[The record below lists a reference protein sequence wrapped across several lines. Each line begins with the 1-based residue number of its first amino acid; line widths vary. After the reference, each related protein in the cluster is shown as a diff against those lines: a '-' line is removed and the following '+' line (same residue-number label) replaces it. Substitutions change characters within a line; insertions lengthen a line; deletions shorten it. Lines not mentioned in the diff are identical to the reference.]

1 MTYLLRTLLATLLT
15 MTLAAPVLVEGKEG
29 PETRE
34 VRIYF
39 LDRPVPRRPLKNAVA
54 SLTVTKSS
62 SQSATYLL
70 PLVERPDNTP
80 VSGLIRE
87 LVSTPYFV
95 EFVQNDASAP
105 KEPGQLGVVP
115 GGPVHETPGQ
125 PLNAADVLRR
135 AHAGPCFM
143 KRIPASMLSGSYQF
157 AITLRLDNQ
166 TLSTEEIPSDVSSP
180 GEAVEGALQ
189 AIRTLWD
196 RAEGGTTYMELK
208 PVSRDFMKNLVK
220 LARTGFE
227 DDTGKFELDRQWC
240 LAQGRAIDKACD
252 EWNPGLVQLL
262 SKQCEPRLKQMQAFI
277 AGLKKPSSS
286 P

>member
-1 MTYLLRTLLATLLT
+1 MMYSLRTLPMALLT
-15 MTLAAPVLVEGKEG
+15 IILAAPGLVAGHEG

-39 LDRPVPRRPLKNAVA
+39 LDRPVPRRPLKGAVA
-54 SLTVTKSS
+54 SLTVNKSS
-62 SQSATYLL
+62 SESATYLL
-70 PLVERPDNTP
+70 PLVERPDNAP

-87 LVSTPYFV
+87 LVNTPYFV
-95 EFVQNDASAP
+95 EFVLNDAAAP
-105 KEPGQLGVVP
+105 KEPGLLGIVP

-143 KRIPASMLSGSYQF
+143 KKIPAAMLSGPLRVTIS
-157 AITLRLDNQ
+157 IRLDNQ
-166 TLSTEEIPSDVSSP
+166 TLSTEEISNEVSP
-180 GEAVEGALQ
+180 PADAVSGALE
-189 AIRTLWD
+189 ATRTMWD
-196 RAEGGTTYMELK
+196 RIEGGTTYMELK
-208 PVSRDFMKNLVK
+208 PVTRDFQKHLTK

-240 LAQGRAIDKACD
+240 LGHARAIEKACD
-252 EWNPGLVQLL
+252 EWNTGLVQML

-277 AGLKKPSSS
+277 AGLKKPSS

>member
-1 MTYLLRTLLATLLT
+1 MTYLLRAFLTALLP
-15 MTLAAPVLVEGKEG
+15 MTLAAPALVD
-29 PETRE
+29 TRE

-54 SLTVTKSS
+54 SLTVIKSS

-80 VSGLIRE
+80 VSGLVRE

-95 EFVQNDASAP
+95 EFVLNDEAAP

-143 KRIPASMLSGSYQF
+143 KRIPASMLSGPYQF
-157 AITLRLDNQ
+157 SITLRLDNQ
-166 TLSTEEIPSDVSSP
+166 TLSTEEIPSDVSP
-180 GEAVEGALQ
+180 PAEAVEGALQ
-189 AIRTLWD
+189 ATRTMWD
-196 RAEGGTTYMELK
+196 RVEAGTTYMELK
-208 PVSRDFMKNLVK
+208 PVTRDFMKNLIK

-240 LAQGRAIDKACD
+240 LAQARAIEKACD
-252 EWNPGLVQLL
+252 EWTPALVQLL
-262 SKQCEPRLKQMQAFI
+262 SKQCEPRLKQMQAFV
-277 AGLKKPSSS
+277 AGLKKPASS